1 MASFLSLRST
11 MTGYVSISAFNFLI
25 GIPIDIA
32 SSAVVLN
39 ICVITVGIKK
49 SKSIV
54 EKKRKTTWQNSTVSK
69 E

>member
-1 MASFLSLRST
+1 MACFLILLST
-11 MTGYVSISAFNFLI
+11 MTGYVSISAFGFLI

-32 SSAVVLN
+32 SSTVGLK
-39 ICVITVGIKK
+39 ICAITAGIKK

-54 EKKRKTTWQNSTVSK
+54 EKKGKATWQNSTASK